1 VVRRA
6 SGELTRSMVTIGTMV
21 NSQRPRAPSRRPRTD
36 VVTLTANACGTGAL
50 AALLGVA
57 IALIVAVSAWA
68 LAPHGS
74 DSSPEGALRLAAGM
88 WLLAHHVPLD
98 LPTGSLGLAPMGLML
113 VPGAILFAG
122 GRQMARTLRLS
133 NLADVA
139 RAVIPYALTYGV
151 TAAIVAGVAGSSS
164 VRPHAWAAFVAGA
177 LLAAF
182 AGCLGLL
189 RGSHLSSQA
198 WSLLPSV
205 VRHALAGAAAG
216 LATLLAV
223 GAVVTSLALAI
234 GFPEA
239 VEMFRALN
247 PDVMGGVVLALL
259 GVAFVPN
266 LVVWAASFSTGVGFS
281 LGAHGS
287 VSPRGIEYGP
297 LPVFPPLTA
306 IPPEGTPGALALSAL
321 LAPLLAGVVTGW
333 VVHRRLSRG
342 TSEQVVV
349 RAGLA
354 GLFCGV
360 AVAGLC
366 WLSAGPIASGQL
378 NSVGPVPWQVGA
390 ITALEV
396 GLVAAATAWEARRRS
411 WSGRGVINLRER
423 VASRG
428 SR

>member
-1 VVRRA
+1 MARRA
-6 SGELTRSMVTIGTMV
+6 SGELTRRMVTIGTMV
-21 NSQRPRAPSRRPRTD
+21 TSQRPRTPSRKPHTD
-36 VVTLTANACGTGAL
+36 VVTLTVNACATGAL

-57 IALIVAVSAWA
+57 IALIVAVGAWA
-68 LAPHGS
+68 LAPHGA

-98 LPTGSLGLAPMGLML
+98 LPTGSLGLTPLGLMV
-113 VPGAILFAG
+113 VPGALLFAG
-122 GRQMARTLRLS
+122 GRQMARTLRLA
-133 NLADVA
+133 NLADVV
-139 RAVIPYALTYGV
+139 RAVIPYALTYGL
-151 TAAIVAGVAGSSS
+151 TAAIVAGVAGSTS

-177 LLAAF
+177 LLACAM
-182 AGCLGLL
+182 GSLGML
-189 RGSHLSSQA
+189 RGADLTTGL
-198 WSLLPSV
+198 WTLLPSIL
-205 VRHALAGAAAG
+205 RHALAGAAAG
-216 LATLLAV
+216 LATLVAV
-223 GAVVTSLALAI
+223 GAAVASLALAI

-247 PDVMGGVVLALL
+247 PDIVGGVVLALL

-266 LVVWAASFSTGVGFS
+266 LVVWAVSFSTGVGFS
-281 LGAHGS
+281 LGVTGS

-333 VVHRRLSRG
+333 VVHRRLPRG
-342 TSEQVVV
+342 TSEQVVA

-354 GLFCGV
+354 GIFCGV

-366 WLSAGPIASGQL
+366 WLSAGPVASGQL
-378 NSVGPVPWQVGA
+378 SRVGPVPWQVGA
-390 ITALEV
+390 VTALEV

-411 WSGRGVINLRER
+411 WSGRGVINLRNR

>member
-1 VVRRA
+1 
-6 SGELTRSMVTIGTMV
+6 
-21 NSQRPRAPSRRPRTD
+21 
-36 VVTLTANACGTGAL
+36 
-50 AALLGVA
+50 
-57 IALIVAVSAWA
+57 
-68 LAPHGS
+68 
-74 DSSPEGALRLAAGM
+74 M

-98 LPTGSLGLAPMGLML
+98 LPTGSLGLTPMGLML

-133 NLADVA
+133 NLADVV
-139 RAVIPYALTYGV
+139 RVVIPYALTYGV

-177 LLAAF
+177 LLAVV

-189 RGSHLSSQA
+189 RGSDLRSQA
-198 WSLLPSV
+198 WSLLPAIM
-205 VRHALAGAAAG
+205 RHALAGAAAG

-223 GAVVTSLALAI
+223 GAAVTSLALAI

-239 VEMFRALN
+239 LEMFRALN
-247 PDVMGGVVLALL
+247 PDVMGGLVLALL

-266 LVVWAASFSTGVGFS
+266 LVVWAVSFSTGVGFS
-281 LGAHGS
+281 LGVDGS

-306 IPPEGTPGALALSAL
+306 IPPEGTPGAFALLAL
-321 LAPLLAGVVTGW
+321 LAPLLAGVVAGW

-354 GLFCGV
+354 GLLCGIGI
-360 AVAGLC
+360 AGLC

-378 NSVGPVPWQVGA
+378 HSVGPVPWQVGA

-411 WSGRGVINLRER
+411 WSGRGMINLRER
-423 VASRG
+423 VASRR